1 MVTCFEQV
9 EEPCP
14 AARRRRRK
22 TPTESEPPMS
32 EDQPVEDPP
41 VGKHPSRIVAVLV
54 AVVAVLGVVLGL
66 GAAYAIGTNRAT
78 DDAAA
83 PASDAGDPAQ
93 LGMVVSG
100 TGSATGVPDQL
111 RFTVTVHHSAADVTD
126 AMNATSADTRQVVH
140 ALVARGVEKQDIRTA
155 GVSVQPTYRYS
166 GGQELIS
173 GYAASERVAVKVRDI
188 KIAGQVISAT
198 ATAAGNAVRIGGITM
213 SVADPSSL
221 EAQARAQAIA
231 DARTKAEDF
240 AEAVGRGLGQV
251 EVVEESEPTQD
262 YSYQRGALDLLKA
275 DAAAA
280 VPINPGTQTTKV
292 YVQVRWSFA

>member
-1 MVTCFEQV
+1 MSEDH
-9 EEPCP
+9 P
-14 AARRRRRK
+14 AEDHAV
-22 TPTESEPPMS
+22 
-32 EDQPVEDPP
+32 EDQPVGDQP
-41 VGKHPSRIVAVLV
+41 VGSRPTRTVAVLV
-54 AVVAVLGVVLGL
+54 AAVAVLGVVLGL
-66 GAAYAIGTNRAT
+66 GAAYEIGTNRT
-78 DDAAA
+78 TPDAPVPEA
-83 PASDAGDPAQ
+83 DGGDPAQ

-111 RFTVTVHHSAADVTD
+111 RFTVTVHHSAAEVTD
-126 AMNATSADTRQVVH
+126 AMDATSADTRQVVR
-140 ALVARGVEKQDIRTA
+140 ALVDRGIAKQDIRTA

-213 SVADPSSL
+213 SVADPTSL

-231 DARTKAEDF
+231 DARAKAEDF
-240 AEAVGRGLGQV
+240 AKAVGRTLGEV

-262 YSYQRGALDLLKA
+262 YSAQRATLDLLRA
-275 DAAAA
+275 DTAAA

-292 YVQVRWSFA
+292 YVQVRWAFA

>member
-1 MVTCFEQV
+1 
-9 EEPCP
+9 
-14 AARRRRRK
+14 
-22 TPTESEPPMS
+22 MS
-32 EDQPVEDPP
+32 ERPAEEHSSNEQPAE
-41 VGKHPSRIVAVLV
+41 IVTAPRAPMPGWIGAVL
-54 AVVAVLGVVLGL
+54 AVVVVMLGI
-66 GAAYAIGTNRAT
+66 GAAYVIGTNRAT
-78 DDAAA
+78 DDVATPAAA
-83 PASDAGDPAQ
+83 AAGDPSQ

-100 TGSATGVPDQL
+100 IGSATGVPDQL

-126 AMNATSADTRQVVH
+126 AMNATSADTRQVVR
-140 ALVARGVEKQDIRTA
+140 ALVDQGIAKADIRTA

-188 KIAGQVISAT
+188 KIAGKVISAT

-213 SVADPSSL
+213 SVADPTAL
-221 EAQARAQAIA
+221 QAQARAQAIA

-240 AEAVGRGLGQV
+240 AKAVHRKLGEV
-251 EVVEESEPTQD
+251 EVVQESEPTED
-262 YSYQRGALDLLKA
+262 YSYQRAALDTLKA
-275 DAAAA
+275 DVAAA